1 MNRSAEAAFLIGAS
15 ALAAF
20 GIAMANLAGGGG
32 IDAQVA
38 LTFLVFLIAFGG
50 LHLSLR
56 QWAPRATAYLLP
68 LVAIIT
74 AVGFTMVYRLDP
86 ERAGLQRWWLLIA
99 AGLAVGFLFA
109 VRSTGLEPLRRYRY
123 LLLLGALVLLILPLL
138 PADWPVPLRGKTV
151 NGSRLWVEFA
161 GGPIGIQ
168 FQPGEFAKL
177 LLVIFLASYLAER
190 NTVLASG
197 TRTIGRLRLIEPR
210 QLVPVLVAWTASFG
224 VLVYQR
230 DLGASLLLFAVFLTL
245 LFMAT
250 GRAAYPAIGSV
261 MFVVGALFARGAFAH
276 VDRRLVAWLDP
287 FSDFEGAGYQI
298 AQGLFA
304 MGSGS
309 LSGSGIGLGRPDLI
323 PFAQTDFVF
332 AAVGEELGLAG
343 SVVVLCAYAL
353 LTAVGFG
360 IALRSRDLFRKLLAA
375 GLTFAL
381 GLQTFLIIG
390 GVVRILPLTGITLP
404 FMSYGGS
411 SLVSNLVLIA
421 LLARLSHEEPA

>member
-1 MNRSAEAAFLIGAS
+1 MNRSAEAAFLIGAA

-20 GIAMANLAGGGG
+20 GVAMANLAEGGG

-38 LTFLVFLIAFGG
+38 LTFLVFLIAFGS
-50 LHLSLR
+50 LHLALR
-56 QWAPRATAYLLP
+56 QWAPRASAYLLP
-68 LVAIIT
+68 LVSIIT
-74 AVGFTMVYRLDP
+74 AVGLTMVYRLDP

-99 AGLAVGFLFA
+99 AGFGVTLLFA

-123 LLLLGALVLLILPLL
+123 LLLLGALALLMAPLL
-138 PADWPVPLRGKTV
+138 PETWSLPLRGKTV
-151 NGSRLWVEFA
+151 NGSRLWVEFIA
-161 GGPIGIQ
+161 GPLGIR
-168 FQPGEFAKL
+168 FQPGEIAKL
-177 LLVIFLASYLAER
+177 LIVIFLASYLADR
-190 NTVLASG
+190 HAVLAAG
-197 TRTIGRLRLIEPR
+197 TRAVGRIRLIEPR
-210 QLVPVLVAWTASFG
+210 QLMPVLVAWTASFG

-245 LFMAT
+245 LYMAT
-250 GRAAYPAIGSV
+250 GRAAYPAIGS
-261 MFVVGALFARGAFAH
+261 FLFFVGAVFAWQSFSH
-276 VDRRLVAWLDP
+276 VERRVVAWLRP
-287 FSDFEGAGYQI
+287 FSDFDGAGYQI

-309 LSGSGIGLGRPDLI
+309 LAGAGVGLGRPDLI

-332 AAVGEELGLAG
+332 AAMGEELGLAG
-343 SVVVLCAYAL
+343 AVIILCAYAL
-353 LTAVGFG
+353 LAAVGFG

-375 GLTFAL
+375 GLTFVL

-390 GVVRILPLTGITLP
+390 GIVRILPLTGITLP

-411 SLVSNLVLIA
+411 SLVSNMILVA

>member
-1 MNRSAEAAFLIGAS
+1 
-15 ALAAF
+15 
-20 GIAMANLAGGGG
+20 MANLAGGGG
-32 IDAQVA
+32 IEAQVA
-38 LTFLVFLIAFGG
+38 LTFLVFLIAFGS
-50 LHLSLR
+50 LHLALR
-56 QWAPRATAYLLP
+56 QWAPRASNYLLP
-68 LVAIIT
+68 LVAVLT
-74 AVGFTMVYRLDP
+74 AVGLTMVYRLDP

-99 AGLAVGFLFA
+99 AGLAVGLLRA

-123 LLLLGALVLLILPLL
+123 LLLLGALLLLLLPLL
-138 PADWPVPLRGKTV
+138 PADWSLPLKGKTV
-151 NGSRLWVEFA
+151 NGSRLWIEFA
-161 GGPIGIQ
+161 AGPVGIQ
-168 FQPGEFAKL
+168 FQPGEIAKL
-177 LLVIFLASYLAER
+177 LLVVFLASYLAER
-190 NTVLASG
+190 HTVLSSG
-197 TRTIGRLRLIEPR
+197 TRQIGRLRFVEPR
-210 QLVPVLVAWTASFG
+210 QLVPVLLAWVASFG

-250 GRAAYPAIGSV
+250 GRAAYPLIGSG
-261 MFVVGALFARGAFAH
+261 MFVVGAFFAWQAFSH
-276 VDRRLVAWLDP
+276 VERRIVAWLRP
-287 FSDFEGAGYQI
+287 FSDFDGAGYQI

-309 LSGSGIGLGRPDLI
+309 LAGSGVGLGRPELI
-323 PFAQTDFVF
+323 PFAQTDFLF

-343 SVVVLCAYAL
+343 GVVVLCAYAL
-353 LTAVGFG
+353 LAAVGFG
-360 IALRSRDLFRKLLAA
+360 VALRSRDLFRKLLAA

-411 SLVSNLVLIA
+411 SLVSNMLLIV